1 MIDQPFCSNYFYNKI
16 YKSMKKLLLLI
27 VVLLS
32 AKATIAQIPP
42 IQWQKTLGGTDSDI
56 ANAIQPTADGG
67 YIVAGYSSSNDG
79 DVSGNHGSSDYW
91 IVKLDATG
99 NLVWQ
104 KTLGGSSD
112 DIAYAIQ
119 QTSDGGYIATGFTFS
134 NDGDVSGNHNPD
146 SDGWVV
152 KLDAAG
158 NLLWQKA
165 IGGVGGDFATAIQQT
180 TDGGYIVGG
189 YSASND
195 GDASGNNGSFDFW
208 LLKLDVSGNILWHNM
223 IGGSQDER
231 SQALQQTAD
240 GGYIMTGTTASVI
253 TGKRDCF
260 VVKLNASG
268 NIVWQKTQ
276 GGTDDDEY
284 RSIQQTT
291 DGGYIA
297 AGNTAS
303 YDGDV
308 SGNHGGA
315 DYWVVK
321 LDASGNITWQKTLG
335 GSGTDWG
342 YAVQQTTDGGYV
354 ALGVSTSTD
363 GDVTGTQGN
372 GDFWLTKLNT
382 SGNLSWQKSFGGT
395 DGDYGYAIRQTAD
408 GGFITAGFSN
418 STDGDVT
425 NNHGN
430 GDFWVVKLAFGA
442 LPLHLLSF
450 SAVEQGAHV
459 LLQWQTT
466 DEINTSHFEI
476 EHSNDALVFKKIAI
490 VNAADNS
497 GTQQYNS
504 TDNTPGKGIN
514 YYRLK
519 QVDRDGRYT
528 YSPIVKVV
536 FEKDVEALH
545 VFPNPAVNTITI
557 QYTGDQKKITFTV
570 FDFAGRQLMCK
581 TLNNQSI
588 WQSNISGL
596 VKGVYTIQLND
607 GTKQSFVKLVKQ

>member
-1 MIDQPFCSNYFYNKI
+1 
-16 YKSMKKLLLLI
+16 
-27 VVLLS
+27 
-32 AKATIAQIPP
+32 
-42 IQWQKTLGGTDSDI
+42 
-56 ANAIQPTADGG
+56 
-67 YIVAGYSSSNDG
+67 
-79 DVSGNHGSSDYW
+79 
-91 IVKLDATG
+91 
-99 NLVWQ
+99 
-104 KTLGGSSD
+104 
-112 DIAYAIQ
+112 
-119 QTSDGGYIATGFTFS
+119 
-134 NDGDVSGNHNPD
+134 
-146 SDGWVV
+146 
-152 KLDAAG
+152 
-158 NLLWQKA
+158 
-165 IGGVGGDFATAIQQT
+165 
-180 TDGGYIVGG
+180 
-189 YSASND
+189 
-195 GDASGNNGSFDFW
+195 
-208 LLKLDVSGNILWHNM
+208 
-223 IGGSQDER
+223 
-231 SQALQQTAD
+231 
-240 GGYIMTGTTASVI
+240 
-253 TGKRDCF
+253 
-260 VVKLNASG
+260 
-268 NIVWQKTQ
+268 VWQKTQ
-276 GGTDDDEY
+276 GGTDNDEY

-335 GSGTDWG
+335 GSGTDWA

-354 ALGVSTSTD
+354 ALGVSNSTD
-363 GDVTGTQGN
+363 GDVTGTHGN

-408 GGFITAGFSN
+408 GGLITAGFSN

-430 GDFWVVKLAFGA
+430 GDFWVVKLAFGP

-450 SAVEQGAHV
+450 SAVEQNDHV

-504 TDNTPGKGIN
+504 TDNKPEKGIN

-519 QVDRDGRYT
+519 QVDKDGRYT
-528 YSPIVKVV
+528 YSSIVKVT
-536 FEKDVEALH
+536 FEKDEAALIA
-545 VFPNPAVNTITI
+545 FPNPAGNTITI
-557 QYTGDQKKITFTV
+557 KYAADQKKVKLSI
-570 FDFAGRQLMCK
+570 FDLAGRQVISK
-581 TLNNQSI
+581 DLNDQSV
-588 WQSNISGL
+588 WRANVSGL
-596 VKGVYTIQLND
+596 AKGTYTIRLTD
-607 GTKQSFVKLVKQ
+607 GAKQSFVKFIKL